1 MYMDKNITIILQSA
15 RSNYADSAYVPGT
28 EEERMSMVWPIT
40 CEVVSLSKKY
50 DVEQRLQRHIIN
62 IVRKKS

>member
-1 MYMDKNITIILQSA
+1 MDKNITIIQQSA
-15 RSNYADSAYVPGT
+15 CSNYADSAYVSGT
-28 EEERMSMVWPIT
+28 EEERLSMVWPIT
-40 CEVVSLSKKY
+40 CEAASLSKKY

>member
-1 MYMDKNITIILQSA
+1 MDKTVKKIHQSD
-15 RSNYADSAYVPGT
+15 RDNSGYVNGT
-28 EEERMSMVWPIT
+28 MEERMSMVWPLT